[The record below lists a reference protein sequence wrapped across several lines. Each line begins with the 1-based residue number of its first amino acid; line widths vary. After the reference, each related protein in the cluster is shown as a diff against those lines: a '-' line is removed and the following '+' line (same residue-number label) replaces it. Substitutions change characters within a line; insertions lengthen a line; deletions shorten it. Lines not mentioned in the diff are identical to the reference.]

1 MSWVKLDDQAR
12 HHRKILAVGPT
23 AAWLWACGL
32 MYCNAQ
38 KARDGFI
45 PNEAVQI
52 LYPIPTWKKEVPKL
66 VAQGLWEPVE
76 GGYQVHDYH
85 DYQPNSDA
93 ISDLSEKRAAAG
105 RAGGR
110 RSGESRASKATDAVE
125 APAKQNAKQVASK
138 QNEANAKQNEA
149 RPDPDPVPTKEDP
162 PKGPHEDQVGL
173 LGMAAPPP
181 RERPVKPDRVG
192 EVFSAYQ
199 RIRKQHRPNSRGTA
213 LKPDERVR
221 AAKLLEAGY
230 SPSDLTLACEGV
242 FLSPHHNGEN
252 DRGTEYLAFFHAMSP
267 KAIDQ
272 LIELGRRAAEQ
283 QASMAAKYGSLPPLE
298 HDDSGPAPADDD
310 DDPLA
315 DLLASDLNKPVL
327 REPKNQPR
335 HPEGVSA
342 E

>member
-45 PNEAVQI
+45 PSEAVQI
-52 LYPIPTWKKEVPKL
+52 LYPVPAWKKEVPKL

-93 ISDLSEKRAAAG
+93 VSELSEKRAAAG

-110 RSGESRASKATDAVE
+110 RSGETRASKPAEQAEAT
-125 APAKQNAKQVASK
+125 AKQNGKQFASK
-138 QNEANAKQNEA
+138 QDEANAKQNEA

-162 PKGPHEDQVGL
+162 PKGPHEGQVGL

-181 RERPVKPDRVG
+181 RARPAKVDLVG
-192 EVFSAYQ
+192 DVFAAYQ
-199 RIRKQHRPNSRGTA
+199 RIRKQHRPSSRGTA

-230 SPSDLTLACEGV
+230 SPADLQLACEGL
-242 FLSPHHNGEN
+242 FRSQHHNGEN

-272 LIELGRRAAEQ
+272 LIELGRRATEQ

-298 HDDSGPAPADDD
+298 PDDDVEPVPADD

-315 DLLASDLNKPVL
+315 DLLGSDLNRPVL
-327 REPKNQPR
+327 REPKNQTP
-335 HPEGVSA
+335 HAEGHA